1 MARWVDKVVCGDCL
15 KVLGRMKKDDVAV
28 DLVFADPPFNIGYQY
43 DEYQDNVEEA
53 KYAAWTRKW
62 MQACV
67 DVLKPNG
74 SFYVAI
80 GDDFAAQLR
89 LIGRELGLHLRN
101 WIVWYYT
108 FGQSTTRK
116 FARSHTHVFYF
127 VRDSR
132 DFHFDDKSIRV
143 LSDRQKE
150 YNDRRANAAGKVPDD
165 VWTQFPRVCGT
176 FRERLGDHPCQMPES
191 LLVRIIRASC
201 PSGGLVLDPFA
212 GSGTTLVAAKKL
224 GRRYVGIE
232 LSQSY
237 VRATRKRLR
246 SVGEQASELLET
258 RGWPLEHV
266 AELVR
271 LYQENE
277 VPTSLLAGSEK
288 LLGAFTQQFNGR
300 LNGSSGYKAGEVL
313 KQLEN
318 LRRSSELPRIR
329 AHVLET
335 STGRRRRRPMG
346 PSLFGDQ

>member
-1 MARWVDKVVCGDCL
+1 MARWSDNVVCGDCL
-15 KVLGRMKKDDVAV
+15 KVLARAKKDGVAV

-43 DEYQDNVEEA
+43 DEYRDNVEEE
-53 KYAAWTRKW
+53 KYAAWTREW
-62 MQACV
+62 MQACI
-67 DVLKPNG
+67 DVLKPDG

-80 GDDFAAQLR
+80 GDDFAAQVR

-116 FARSHTHVFYF
+116 FARSHTHIFYF

-132 DFHFDDKSIRV
+132 DFHFDEKSIRV

-201 PSGGLVLDPFA
+201 RRGKMVLDPFA

-224 GRRYVGIE
+224 GRQYLGIE
-232 LSQSY
+232 LSKAY
-237 VRATRKRLR
+237 VRAAEKRLQLTR
-246 SVGEQASELLET
+246 AGSEETAS
-258 RGWPLEHV
+258 RARW
-266 AELVR
+266 AELHREELKR

-277 VPTSLLAGSEK
+277 VPSDQLGRNPQLLA
-288 LLGAFTQQFNGR
+288 AFTQQFNARIEPNSYDGDQIM
-300 LNGSSGYKAGEVL
+300 G
-313 KQLEN
+313 QLVS
-318 LRRSSELPRIR
+318 LRKKGELPRVR
-329 AHVLET
+329 AHVRENDNGA
-335 STGRRRRRPMG
+335 SRKSGREPQ
-346 PSLFGDQ
+346 LFDRE